1 MDSLSLSI
9 AGIPLLLSSSL
20 PLLPEPFPPEY
31 RTFCMNAPD
40 GLEDGFQL
48 RLVPEIPRETT
59 WGVLVSTAKP
69 WRLFRDGAVRRLV
82 WDGNDPRFPLWLME
96 LVPGARSATVYCGS
110 KLVVENG
117 AGKAIKNP
125 LHYPLDQ
132 LLLMYLLT
140 GRGLG
145 IVHSAG
151 LLLGGKCIVAAGRS
165 GAGKSTLARCWAAH
179 YGADALLSD
188 DRVIIGCGEGG
199 ASTPKASGTPWP
211 GELGAARN
219 AEASL
224 GALVFLSKAKENQL
238 LPITPRE
245 ALERLLP
252 LTSIPWFDA
261 EYMPI
266 ALANLER
273 CVDRMPSYEFRF
285 TPDEGA
291 VRTLDRLGCC

>member
-1 MDSLSLSI
+1 MDSLNLHI
-9 AGIPLLLSSSL
+9 AGVPLFLSSSL
-20 PLLPEPFPPEY
+20 PLLPDPFPPEY
-31 RTFCMNAPD
+31 QTFCTPLPD
-40 GLEDGFQL
+40 GKDDGFQL
-48 RLVPEIPRETT
+48 QLVPGIPREPT

-96 LVPGARSATVYCGS
+96 LVPGARSATVYCGP

-132 LLLMYLLT
+132 LLMMYLLT

-151 LLLGGKCIVAAGRS
+151 LLRGGKCIVAAGRS
-165 GAGKSTLARCWAAH
+165 GAGKSTLARCWAACH
-179 YGADALLSD
+179 GADALLSD
-188 DRVIIGCGEGG
+188 DRMIIGCGEGG
-199 ASTPKASGTPWP
+199 ESPPKASGTPWP

-219 AEASL
+219 AEAPL

-238 LPITPRE
+238 LPVTPRE

-261 EYMPI
+261 DVMPI

-273 CVDRMPSYEFRF
+273 CVEQVPLYEFRF
-285 TPDEGA
+285 TPDEEA
-291 VRTLDRLGCC
+291 VRTLAQLG